1 MSKNSSISSGT
12 PALGATQFGSSNPGS
27 LSSAVNLFRGDVNYQ
42 LPLVQL
48 DAMGTN
54 SDLQVQVA
62 LLLES
67 NVSQAVQ
74 QWNLEQPTGTLG
86 VGWSLPVEQIT
97 SNRDGA
103 FSSSA
108 TSYSYQGSGSSNA
121 LIPVAV
127 SWIRAQ
133 LDPTTVGTLAPG
145 PVSSSLIAAFQ
156 AAGLALSSKAT
167 LGGEGPWTVQDDV
180 HEHIYELSLV
190 GSPQSLQVVDGGRLF
205 QLQNDQPWKVA
216 YYQDYERWEITDD
229 TGTIK
234 VFGGGKRAVLD
245 YPDYLT
251 SDGNSVQWGVKWGGD
266 SGNWAGSSNDVS
278 QQTQYAETWNLSTQ
292 VDRWGNRVLYQ
303 YNLFE
308 RQNGLLGNGAEQL
321 VGTGGLPYTKAC
333 YPSRIID
340 PYGRSVSFEYGNKTY
355 TVDAQEFVDP
365 HKVLTPASAPNT
377 LPQGID
383 EPNAYQDCYETQLLT
398 GITVRA
404 TNGSVMHRYG
414 FTYLPPTDV
423 TLQPAAS
430 DGAPAPQGPLAAAL
444 CKSYLAAVT
453 PYDSAGTA
461 QAGYRFDYYWAGEGP
476 NLGAVKS
483 ITFPQGGGGRFTYAD
498 EELAICAREQ
508 ALNAPES
515 LGDNAVP
522 HIFYGPDYAVSAWTN
537 SANTEMTLAVHTWV
551 GRWQRWAPGKTL
563 YSGNAFDPSSLQFF
577 ATENTFALA
586 LTVDGATRVYL
597 FNRDPHRQAFWQALD
612 NGGQSYVSLQ
622 SADAADLTAGNRF
635 FVAVTSQDGAD
646 GTTWSLYRYHYDWV
660 SDQWQGLDG
669 PVISGGTDQLCVLAQ
684 NEYVLTMSLN
694 ALSNDGSLSISYLD
708 ELGNWHDPTPE
719 LSFSG
724 INLNQNG
731 GRMVW
736 AADASMAA
744 FTIAES
750 PPPAGS
756 ITGSYEI
763 FAVRWDTSYA
773 LSKAFSAT
781 CTADVADSSSLQWPP
796 RPSMHD
802 NSLIGTGAEVWRY
815 IGTEWI
821 HDTFSQTTAGSLNWL
836 AYSYGSDVGIQAAN
850 EIGTTVDSQLL
861 VFDPDSATFSQVSV
875 PSESGITGS
884 TAGFPHAG
892 SEDFIIANNAI
903 FYRGAAALNG
913 AVDWGWSQ
921 AVQLAIGQVPA
932 GANSVALV
940 DQAPNYLAWLE
951 PDGDSEEVELAV
963 LENGL
968 VRETSTLP
976 QIFNA
981 SALTDPTPGSSPAG
995 PDTLALYSADGSG
1008 LFSQAQSFSIL
1019 RFAGN
1024 DIQGTIRDFPVVSM
1038 EVWNGY
1044 GENQWTTYRYETST
1058 AACDSSGRTVKY
1070 FRSTVYEGC
1079 RGLRSASSGRKEN
1092 IYLNDLFAS
1101 GYSMLDGQQLQQISF
1116 EGATLDAVSFGSGY
1130 GLDPAGPTNG
1140 TPVNISQTPDLA
1152 PLVELFSTLPTPPL
1166 SDQATLQ
1173 YVQVEVAEATAECD
1187 YELLPAQWA
1196 QDCVGYRF
1204 WWIEDPGTGLT
1215 YNLDYNLDPTDP
1227 EGLTIYLGRPVQSQ
1241 SSTWALYTGRAG
1253 NPQDNDGSV
1262 MPLHGG
1268 FARNVASAE
1277 INDGVPS
1284 LTRFSYVPS
1293 GLPAPFYNGVCA
1305 ESWTTYGLDGEPI
1318 EWTQT
1323 TTYGAQVYSE
1333 LYDANVLQPTAELL
1347 TQTCKNSGTTYQTAA
1362 QACDWRAFSRPD
1374 GVQILDLA
1382 GRWNYCGN
1390 TSQSATFPFGTN
1402 PSADDWLTDELIR
1415 ARDVR
1420 GNITE
1425 TTDSA
1430 GCARSVARDYA
1441 TTGKGLV
1448 FLGQVP
1454 TLMTHNAS
1462 LAGQEA
1468 AACGFES
1475 SEDLSAWSLT
1485 GGAEVVDDIAHT
1497 GEQSLYLPTGA
1508 EAKRATLTPDDNHR
1522 VYVVSCWYRYHATEG
1537 QASEVLSA
1545 TVSLQGTT
1553 IGSPVEL
1560 ELREQSGAWAYAQ
1573 GAVDLSRYHD
1583 IADSSEPLAVALSV
1597 SVAEAPEL
1605 WIDDVRFSP
1614 LDGSLEMLIHDPVDR
1629 RPIALLNSTDGVSRL
1644 TYGAD
1649 EKPACRTG
1657 KDDRIEV
1664 IESRYDSLG
1673 RSWTSYLTWLEAQQA
1688 PLPPEPAEYR
1698 FDPAAPNAQL
1708 SLKCRGGG
1716 RIVSGY
1722 DGDAWQELWQPA
1734 QADQWS
1740 TAGGALIHASA
1751 DSSDTLTVQTAEQE
1765 LSITDFAVYL
1775 ELGQADDVDTPVS
1788 LQPGFE
1794 LAAGSAVVAWTGT
1807 AWELTIGS
1815 GQPIQSPQ
1823 PVSGSISSLLMIGTV
1838 DTCAVNTCA
1847 ANTSSEDS
1855 VSVGA
1860 STVDSSSGETTD
1872 ASGWF
1877 LCFQNGRL
1885 LFGEPVTATDL
1896 AGEITLTTG
1905 NNALAVEHLT
1915 LGHQPAIQWLLQ
1927 DAGGQT
1933 RQSHLL
1939 SGDDYLVNQM
1949 VLDDAGRAVVK
1960 TKSIP
1965 GTYGQGA
1972 DLPCL
1977 AYRPNLV
1984 DVERFR
1990 LSLEGSGVMQGDVAD
2005 YYSVSDPT
2013 TGRTDDG
2020 GYPYSRRRLEA
2031 SPLGRPLEVGEAGA
2045 SRAIIGPITSSAA
2058 QRGTLQWLYGNNN
2071 TLSIPFSEAP
2081 AGQFAVTLR
2090 TAASG
2095 LSQTMVQDS
2104 KGERL
2109 GRSVAAAASLAQQ
2122 ATVLDF
2128 TSSGPKTTTYLP
2140 NSYTDLP
2147 DAAEQIVVTQYD
2159 PLMRVISQTTPD
2171 SGTTLTL
2178 YDDAGRRR
2186 FVQDAEGAAKGYFTF
2201 FLYDPTGRELVQGVV
2216 SGDWSTAQANAN
2228 QPGWPLSTAVGSAA
2242 ETSDGST
2249 AEDTPTYIVQNRK
2262 HYDGDGSCPHSVGQ
2276 ITRAETENGA
2286 SVVSGDGPFAEVRSH
2301 FEWDRSS
2308 NLSGWRTQTSWSDG
2322 QGQNGDFRM
2331 GFEHDNLGQLSAM
2344 TYPKSGDWPFERL
2357 HYTVNGLGQL
2367 TSIHDDHGNA
2377 LAAWAYDAMGQ
2388 AISGAAGSVMR
2399 GTKTYNSPGDLL
2411 SITDVGTPAGF
2422 STSQTLESNDLL
2434 RNQSDTFTSGLDQ
2447 SFELTFG
2454 YDGLNRLTSV
2464 TNSAFDDLSQGF
2476 SYTNAQ
2482 GVEDLNGNIQTV
2494 TGCNA
2499 AGFTMQGN
2507 QLSSA
2512 QWQDGSSTT
2521 YGYLANGVMASR
2533 ATTPSAPTDMPD
2545 LTLTI
2550 IEGGILPASVVL
2562 GDQTVQYAYD
2572 IKGNRV
2578 GKRIL
2583 SSGVPSSTT
2592 LSVPGKARPFAQFTG
2607 TVGTAYVF
2615 SPQDLIAV
2623 AQGGALYPV
2632 AVDALGSVRAVL
2644 DDTGAAVAGGSYLA
2658 YGGQAG
2664 TAYDNGS
2671 PNCSLRFT
2679 GAELDPETGLYFM
2692 NARLYDPWIGRF
2704 TAPDPDQEY
2713 ASPYVYVGGR
2723 PNQWVDPTGR
2733 LTQGEALLIDIGVG
2747 LVGVGLMLAAP
2758 ETVPFLSWGAA
2769 SAFTGAASSGF
2780 FNLLQSPQTWSTKGF
2795 VASMFFGGAMGFLTG
2810 GFSGG
2815 WIGKEEPITAK
2826 ALRDVGWD
2834 ESTGAFE
2841 GEPSSRTYPKL
2852 SSSEE
2857 GSVSTWKKTKAVGK
2871 EIYEQRLIKRRPA
2884 YVYGYAIQGLSL
2896 VVTNYSKGQNSSV
2909 YAAKTIGEYWLYP
2922 LGGLTMAYAST
2933 RFSSMGTAV
2942 WAIHGKSIPKK
2953 VKRWLQ
2959 EGSGDDGEG
2968 ISLLLGGADM
2978 LL

>member
-1 MSKNSSISSGT
+1 
-12 PALGATQFGSSNPGS
+12 
-27 LSSAVNLFRGDVNYQ
+27 
-42 LPLVQL
+42 
-48 DAMGTN
+48 
-54 SDLQVQVA
+54 
-62 LLLES
+62 
-67 NVSQAVQ
+67 
-74 QWNLEQPTGTLG
+74 
-86 VGWSLPVEQIT
+86 
-97 SNRDGA
+97 
-103 FSSSA
+103 
-108 TSYSYQGSGSSNA
+108 
-121 LIPVAV
+121 
-127 SWIRAQ
+127 
-133 LDPTTVGTLAPG
+133 
-145 PVSSSLIAAFQ
+145 
-156 AAGLALSSKAT
+156 
-167 LGGEGPWTVQDDV
+167 
-180 HEHIYELSLV
+180 
-190 GSPQSLQVVDGGRLF
+190 
-205 QLQNDQPWKVA
+205 
-216 YYQDYERWEITDD
+216 
-229 TGTIK
+229 
-234 VFGGGKRAVLD
+234 
-245 YPDYLT
+245 
-251 SDGNSVQWGVKWGGD
+251 
-266 SGNWAGSSNDVS
+266 
-278 QQTQYAETWNLSTQ
+278 
-292 VDRWGNRVLYQ
+292 
-303 YNLFE
+303 
-308 RQNGLLGNGAEQL
+308 
-321 VGTGGLPYTKAC
+321 
-333 YPSRIID
+333 
-340 PYGRSVSFEYGNKTY
+340 
-355 TVDAQEFVDP
+355 
-365 HKVLTPASAPNT
+365 
-377 LPQGID
+377 
-383 EPNAYQDCYETQLLT
+383 
-398 GITVRA
+398 
-404 TNGSVMHRYG
+404 
-414 FTYLPPTDV
+414 
-423 TLQPAAS
+423 
-430 DGAPAPQGPLAAAL
+430 
-444 CKSYLAAVT
+444 
-453 PYDSAGTA
+453 
-461 QAGYRFDYYWAGEGP
+461 
-476 NLGAVKS
+476 
-483 ITFPQGGGGRFTYAD
+483 
-498 EELAICAREQ
+498 
-508 ALNAPES
+508 
-515 LGDNAVP
+515 
-522 HIFYGPDYAVSAWTN
+522 
-537 SANTEMTLAVHTWV
+537 MTLAVHTWV
-551 GRWQRWAPGKTL
+551 GRWQRCAPAGEVL

-577 ATENTFALA
+577 ATQNTFALA

-612 NGGQSYVSLQ
+612 DGGQSYVSLQ
-622 SADAADLTAGNRF
+622 SANPAELSAGNRF

-646 GTTWSLYRYHYDWV
+646 GTTYSLYRYHYDWV
-660 SDQWQGLDG
+660 SDQWQGLNG
-669 PVISGGTDQLCVLAQ
+669 PVVSGGTDQLCLLAQ
-684 NEYVLTMSLN
+684 NECYLTMSLN

-708 ELGNWHDPTPE
+708 ELGNWHDPTTE

-724 INLNQNG
+724 INLNQNE

-744 FTIAES
+744 FTIAET
-750 PPPAGS
+750 PPPAGAG
-756 ITGSYEI
+756 TGTYQI
-763 FAVRWDTSYA
+763 FAVRWDAAYA
-773 LSKAFSAT
+773 LSNAFSAT
-781 CTADVADSSSLQWPP
+781 CTADVTDTSSEQWPP
-796 RPSMHD
+796 QPSMHD
-802 NSLIGTGAEVWRY
+802 NSLIGSGAEVWRY
-815 IGTEWI
+815 FGTEWL

-850 EIGTTVDSQLL
+850 QIGTEVDSQLL
-861 VFDPDSATFSQVSV
+861 VFDPDSATFSQVSI
-875 PSESGITGS
+875 PTESGITGS

-892 SEDFIIANNAI
+892 SEDFIVANNAI
-903 FYRGAAALNG
+903 FYRGAAELNG

-921 AVQLAIGQVPA
+921 ALEQAIGQVPA
-932 GANSVALV
+932 SANSVALV

-951 PDGDSEEVELAV
+951 PDGDSQEVELAV

-968 VRETSTLP
+968 VRQTDTLP

-1008 LFSQAQSFSIL
+1008 IFGQAQSFSIL

-1140 TPVNISQTPDLA
+1140 NPVNISQTPALA

-1173 YVQVEVAEATAECD
+1173 YLQVETAEATAECD

-1196 QDCVGYRF
+1196 QDDVGYRY

-1227 EGLTIYLGRPVQSQ
+1227 EGLSIYLGRAVQSQ
-1241 SSTWALYTGRAG
+1241 SSTWALYTGRTG
-1253 NPQDNDGSV
+1253 DPQNTDGPV
-1262 MPLHGG
+1262 TPLHGG

-1277 INDGVPS
+1277 INDGVPV

-1305 ESWTTYGLDGEPI
+1305 ESWTTLGLDGEPT

-1323 TTYGAQVYSE
+1323 TTYGAQVYPE
-1333 LYDANVLQPTAELL
+1333 LYRANVLQPTAELL
-1347 TQTCKNSGTTYQTAA
+1347 TQTCKNGGTTYQTAA
-1362 QACDWRAFSRPD
+1362 QACDWRTFSRPD

-1382 GRWNYCGN
+1382 GRWNYRGS
-1390 TSQSATFPFGTN
+1390 TSQSAIFPFGTS
-1402 PSADDWLTDELIR
+1402 PSADDWLTDELIQS
-1415 ARDVR
+1415 RDVR

-1441 TTGKGLV
+1441 DTGQGLV
-1448 FLGQVP
+1448 YLGQVP

-1475 SEDLSAWSLT
+1475 SEDLSAWTLT

-1508 EAKRATLTPDDNHR
+1508 GATRATLTPDDNHR
-1522 VYVVSCWYRYHATEG
+1522 VYVVSCWYRLNAAEG
-1537 QASEVLSA
+1537 QGSEVLSA
-1545 TVSLQGTT
+1545 SVSLQNTT
-1553 IGSPVEL
+1553 IGAPVEL

-1583 IADSSEPLAVALSV
+1583 IANSSEPLAVT
-1597 SVAEAPEL
+1597 
-1605 WIDDVRFSP
+1605 P
-1614 LDGSLEMLIHDPVDR
+1614 LGFGDECPGAVDR
-1629 RPIALLNSTDGVSRL
+1629 RCAIQP
-1644 TYGAD
+1644 
-1649 EKPACRTG
+1649 
-1657 KDDRIEV
+1657 
-1664 IESRYDSLG
+1664 LG
-1673 RSWTSYLTWLEAQQA
+1673 RIPGDVDPRSRGPATDRLAQQHGRGDA
-1688 PLPPEPAEYR
+1688 ADLRRRRKTRVPHRQERPDRGHREPVR
-1698 FDPAAPNAQL
+1698 FPRSILDVLSHLAASPNKPRYPRSPRSIASTPAAPNAQL

-1722 DGDAWQELWQPA
+1722 DGDAWQKLWQPT
-1734 QADQWS
+1734 QPEQWS
-1740 TAGGALIHASA
+1740 TADGALIHASA
-1751 DSSDTLTVQTAEQE
+1751 DSSDTLTVHTTEHE
-1765 LSITDFAVYL
+1765 SSITDFAVYL
-1775 ELGQADDVDTPVS
+1775 ELGQADDVGAPVS
-1788 LQPGFE
+1788 LQAGFE
-1794 LAAGSAVVAWTGT
+1794 LAAGGAVLAWTGT
-1807 AWELTIGS
+1807 AWQLTIGA
-1815 GQPIQSPQ
+1815 GQPMQSPQ
-1823 PVSGSISSLLMIGTV
+1823 PVSGPTSSLLMVGTV
-1838 DTCAVNTCA
+1838 ISNA
-1847 ANTSSEDS
+1847 
-1855 VSVGA
+1855 
-1860 STVDSSSGETTD
+1860 VDSDAVDSNAVDSNAISSSSAKTTD
-1872 ASGWF
+1872 GASGW
-1877 LCFQNGRL
+1877 LVCFQNGRL
-1885 LFGEPVTATDL
+1885 LFGEAVTATDL
-1896 AGEITLTTG
+1896 AGDITLTTG

-1915 LGHQPAIQWLLQ
+1915 LGHQPSVQWLLQ
-1927 DAGGQT
+1927 DATGQT
-1933 RQSHLL
+1933 RQSHML
-1939 SGDDYLVNQM
+1939 SGDDYLIHQT

-1965 GTYGQGA
+1965 GTYGHGA

-1984 DVERFR
+1984 DIERFR
-1990 LSLEGSGVMQGDVAD
+1990 LSLDGSGVMEGDVAD

-2031 SPLGRPLEVGEAGA
+2031 SPLARPLEVGEAGT
-2045 SRAIIGPITSSAA
+2045 SRAIIGPITSTGA
-2058 QRGTLQWLYGNNN
+2058 QRGTLQWQYGNNN
-2071 TLSIPFSEAP
+2071 TLSIPFGEAP

-2090 TAASG
+2090 TDPSG
-2095 LSQTMVQDS
+2095 LSQTIVQDS

-2109 GRSVAAAASLAQQ
+2109 GRSVAAAASSAQQ

-2140 NSYTDLP
+2140 NSYTQLP

-2159 PLMRVISQTTPD
+2159 PLMRVLSQTTPD

-2216 SGDWSTAQANAN
+2216 LGDWSTAQSNVN
-2228 QPGWPLSTAVGSAA
+2228 QPGWPLSTDVGSDV
-2242 ETSDGST
+2242 EPSHGPT
-2249 AEDTPTYIVQNRK
+2249 AEEAPTYIVQNRK

-2276 ITRAETENGA
+2276 MTRAETQNGA
-2286 SVVSGDGPFAEVRSH
+2286 SVVSGDEAFAQVHSH

-2308 NLSGWRTQTSWSDG
+2308 NLSGWRTRTSWTDG

-2344 TYPKSGDWPFERL
+2344 TYPKSDDWPFERL

-2367 TSIHDDHGNA
+2367 TSIRDDQGNA
-2377 LAAWAYDAMGQ
+2377 LAAWTYDAMGQ
-2388 AISGAAGSVMR
+2388 AIGGAAGSVLQ

-2411 SITDVGTPAGF
+2411 SIEDVGTPAGF
-2422 STSQTLESNDLL
+2422 SSSQTLESNDLL
-2434 RNQSDTFTSGLDQ
+2434 QNQSDAFTSGLDQ

-2464 TNSAFDDLSQGF
+2464 SNSAFDNFSQGF

-2482 GVEDLNGNIQTV
+2482 GIEDLNGNLQSV

-2499 AGFTMQGN
+2499 AGFTLQGN

-2533 ATTPSAPTDMPD
+2533 TTTPSAPSDMPD
-2545 LTLTI
+2545 LTQTI
-2550 IEGGILPASVVL
+2550 IEGGILPSSVVL
-2562 GDQTVQYAYD
+2562 GEQTVQYAYD

-2578 GKRIL
+2578 GKRTV

-2592 LSVPGKARPFAQFTG
+2592 LSVPGKTRPFAQITG

-2644 DDTGAAVAGGSYLA
+2644 DDTGAAVAGVSYLA

-2664 TAYDNGS
+2664 TAYDSGS

-2679 GAELDPETGLYFM
+2679 GAELDAETGLYFM

-2723 PNQWVDPTGR
+2723 PNQSVDPTGR
-2733 LTQGEALLIDIGVG
+2733 LTQAEALLVDIGVG
-2747 LVGVGLMLAAP
+2747 LIGVGLLLAAP

-2780 FNLLQSPQTWSTKGF
+2780 FNLLQSPQTWNSTGF
-2795 VASMFFGGAMGFLTG
+2795 WVSMGFGAAMGFLTG

-2826 ALRDVGWD
+2826 TLKDVGWD
-2834 ESTGAFE
+2834 EASATFE

-2896 VVTNYSKGQNSSV
+2896 VVTNYSKGQSSSA

-2922 LGGLTMAYAST
+2922 LGGLAMAYGAT

-2942 WAIHGKSIPKK
+2942 SAIYVKSIPKK

-2968 ISLLLGGADM
+2968 IGLLMGGAD
-2978 LL
+2978 LLL